1 MVIAKRQNA
10 KAVCPMGSGAGF
22 GGISHV
28 NAGRF
33 SSEDVVMEAFPEEFH
48 RDVVKVARDSK
59 EPWIKVAVDLGIS
72 PATLCNRWRQVNI
85 ETRPQNTL

>member
-1 MVIAKRQNA
+1 
-10 KAVCPMGSGAGF
+10 
-22 GGISHV
+22 
-28 NAGRF
+28 
-33 SSEDVVMEAFPEEFH
+33 MEAFPEEFH

>member
-33 SSEDVVMEAFPEEFH
+33 SSEEVSWKLSLKSFTV
-48 RDVVKVARDSK
+48 
-59 EPWIKVAVDLGIS
+59 
-72 PATLCNRWRQVNI
+72 T
-85 ETRPQNTL
+85 